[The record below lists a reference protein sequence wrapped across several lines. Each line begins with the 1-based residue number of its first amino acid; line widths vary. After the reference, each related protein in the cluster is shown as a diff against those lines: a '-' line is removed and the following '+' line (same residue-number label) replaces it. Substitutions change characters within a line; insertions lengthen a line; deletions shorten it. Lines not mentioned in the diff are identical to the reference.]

1 MQLQHLLPDA
11 ETLLVFSENE
21 ILFAWVRRLEGFRK
35 EQLSRKQGEN
45 LGKFYRQGQ
54 KIARNICLVAIFLG
68 KLKMKLKSF
77 NQENL
82 FTGQNANLYFILFI
96 LAILF
101 YLYLFYYMVFSG
113 CAILERKRGNF
124 DHDVLSFSPVCAK
137 NDF

>member
-1 MQLQHLLPDA
+1 MQLQHLLSDA

-54 KIARNICLVAIFLG
+54 KIAKNICLVAIFLG
-68 KLKMKLKSF
+68 KLKMKFKSF

-82 FTGQNANLYFILFI
+82 FTGQNANLYFIPFI

-101 YLYLFYYMVFSG
+101 YLYLFYYIFFQACNSREEKG
-113 CAILERKRGNF
+113 KF
-124 DHDVLSFSPVCAK
+124 
-137 NDF
+137 